1 MWIKRISLF
10 IILLAFY
17 TSIMI
22 NNPSECLKNLG
33 YNRVLDLYGRWVSSA
48 CNLDFLYNPG
58 LRQTAIPLQTSRV
71 TAVIPGGSNQGI
83 KNEMEKLLA
92 EKYQVIIE
100 CSAIDTWHS
109 SKDGQEYLPRI
120 AAQAYRVVVFDGGH
134 HLPTLG
140 MAPDIILV
148 PELAGFAV
156 HTYMLDGM
164 RVDTI
169 RNLAEE
175 VGCPAV
181 IVGIPRLALVKN
193 QHSLSIITRRIMVAS
208 HYRDRE
214 SNTGNIMLQ
223 SRMSKYNGIIF
234 AYVNYEYAQNP
245 ELFCQRL
252 RVLGVGDARK
262 LYLAFDYGCISP
274 EEAGEFMKK
283 VSQGSGLPAQ
293 IVNEAVK
300 VSSVFWGG
308 K

>member
-1 MWIKRISLF
+1 MRIKRISLF

-22 NNPSECLKNLG
+22 NYPSECLKNLG
-33 YNRVLDLYGRWVSSA
+33 YNRVLDFYGRWVSSS

-58 LRQTAIPLQTSRV
+58 LRQTAIPLHTSRV
-71 TAVIPGGSNQGI
+71 AAVIPGGSNQGI
-83 KNEMEKLLA
+83 KRQMEKLLA

-109 SKDGQEYLPRI
+109 SKDGQEYLSRI

-164 RVDTI
+164 RVETI
-169 RNLAEE
+169 RDLAEE
-175 VGCPAV
+175 AGCPAV
-181 IVGIPRLALVKN
+181 IVRIPRLALVKN
-193 QHSLSIITRRIMVAS
+193 QRSLSIITRRIMAAS
-208 HYRDRE
+208 HYSDRE
-214 SNTGNIMLQ
+214 SSTGKIMLQ
-223 SRMSKYNGIIF
+223 SRMSKFNGIIF
-234 AYVNYEYAQNP
+234 AYVNYEYAKKP
-245 ELFCQRL
+245 ELFCQCL
-252 RVLGVGDARK
+252 NALGVGDARK

-283 VSQGSGLPAQ
+283 VSKSSGLPAQ

>member
-17 TSIMI
+17 IAIMI

-33 YNRVLDLYGRWVSSA
+33 YNRVLDFYGRWVSSS

-71 TAVIPGGSNQGI
+71 AAVIPGPSQGFR
-83 KNEMEKLLA
+83 NEIEKILA
-92 EKYQVIIE
+92 ENYQVIIE
-100 CSAIDTWHS
+100 CSAMDTWHS

-140 MAPDIILV
+140 MVPDIILV

-164 RVDTI
+164 RVETI
-169 RNLAEE
+169 RDLAQE

-193 QHSLSIITRRIMVAS
+193 QYSLSIITRRIMAVS
-208 HYRDRE
+208 HYSDCK
-214 SNTGNIMLQ
+214 SGTGEVTLQ
-223 SRMSKYNGIIF
+223 SRMSKFNGVIF

-252 RVLGVGDARK
+252 SVLGVRDARK
-262 LYLAFDYGCISP
+262 LYLAFDYGCVSP
-274 EEAGEFMKK
+274 EEAGEFMKE
-283 VSQGSGLPAQ
+283 VSQSSGLPAQ
-293 IVNEAVK
+293 IVNEPVK
-300 VSSVFWGG
+300 VSSVVWGG